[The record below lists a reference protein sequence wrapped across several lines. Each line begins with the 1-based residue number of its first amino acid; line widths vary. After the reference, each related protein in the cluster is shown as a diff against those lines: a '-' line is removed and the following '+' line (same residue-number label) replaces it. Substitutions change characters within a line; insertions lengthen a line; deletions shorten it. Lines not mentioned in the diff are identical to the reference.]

1 MRLTRER
8 VANFLKA
15 LSTPGTT
22 VLASSAAARVIAS
35 VIYQRR
41 HGDTEF
47 AKARTA
53 RGAPARPALYYSLRL
68 CDRPGPGNRQPPPPS
83 RRPYTRPLPT
93 LTTSTQSQPITPRGS
108 EAVVPACRARRW
120 SRHSVTGSMWPSCHA
135 SAASPPRRP
144 RGHRGSRPYV
154 RTTGKP
160 RHAALR
166 PRGGAAGHTRLRGT
180 DGVARPRRR
189 GPRRPVAPGVG
200 GGAGPR
206 PSPSEVGLRH
216 HEAFP
221 VLGPLA
227 ARGPKAERGGQV
239 TLVRTRCGRR
249 LRVRC
254 APLRC

>member
-53 RGAPARPALYYSLRL
+53 RGAPARPALYYNLRL
-68 CDRPGPGNRQPPPPS
+68 CDRPGPGNRQPLPPS

-108 EAVVPACRARRW
+108 EAVVPACRARRS

-154 RTTGKP
+154 RTTGRP

-180 DGVARPRRR
+180 EWSGSSPPSRSTSTSCPRSRRRR
-189 GPRRPVAPGVG
+189 GPTPVAVRGRVETPRGVPCPG
-200 GGAGPR
+200 
-206 PSPSEVGLRH
+206 
-216 HEAFP
+216 
-221 VLGPLA
+221 A
-227 ARGPKAERGGQV
+227 ARPRAAPRRKGA
-239 TLVRTRCGRR
+239 VR
-249 LRVRC
+249 
-254 APLRC
+254 